1 MLWGGTTAEP
11 LRRPPIHPPA
21 LAPITSSGLS
31 RRETGGTPGTLGL
44 ERVPCR
50 TEPEGEE
57 CGRPRKRPQSW
68 EGCGPGGELGSQR
81 LWVRHRA
88 SLQGVASS
96 LGLLGPPRRTW

>member
-1 MLWGGTTAEP
+1 MLGGGPRLSPEAPT
-11 LRRPPIHPPA
+11 HPPA
-21 LAPITSSGLS
+21 RLS
-31 RRETGGTPGTLGL
+31 PHHILRAQQRETGGTLGTLGR

-68 EGCGPGGELGSQR
+68 EGCGPGGELEPQR

-88 SLQGVASS
+88 SSAGSGLVP
-96 LGLLGPPRRTW
+96 GLLGPPRRTW